1 MEYPSLD
8 TAKAGAMRF
17 NTDGNHLE
25 IYDGNQWVIISGDSP
40 TLHTGGTRGLFAYVS
55 SPYSLDF
62 INIDTTG
69 NAADFGDGIS
79 AGSVG
84 LSGDRTRAISMGGQD
99 PSSNY
104 INTIGFLTFA
114 TTGDMADFGDLLAGR
129 RQVGSK
135 GCNSTRSIS
144 MTGAVPPGNAAAQ
157 GNIIE
162 YITTQSQGNSVDF
175 GDLSKTG
182 SVNCCSSPTRVVL
195 PGRYGSPYG
204 RANFIDYITTSTTGN
219 SADFGDLSVD
229 ANDKQTVSNAV
240 RGVACGGGNDSPLPG
255 QTDLCEFVTL
265 ATLGNAKDFGDL
277 TVGRQSMSACSS
289 LTRGVITA
297 GYNVSPTSAATNTM
311 DYIQIMTT
319 GNALDFG
326 DATKAET
333 TGGGTSNGH
342 GGLG

>member
-1 MEYPSLD
+1 MEKPSLD

-17 NTDGNHLE
+17 NTDSSQLE
-25 IYDGNQWVIISGDSP
+25 IYDGNRWTGVLATSP
-40 TLHTGGTRGLFAYVS
+40 EQQTGGTRGLFAFVS

-62 INIDTTG
+62 MNIETTG
-69 NAADFGDGIS
+69 NSADFGDGIS

-114 TTGDMADFGDLLAGR
+114 TTGDMADFGDLLSGR

-135 GCNSTRSIS
+135 GCNSTRTIS

-157 GNIIE
+157 MNIIE

-175 GDLSKTG
+175 GDLSNKG
-182 SVNCCSSPTRVVL
+182 SVNCCSSQTRVVL

-219 SADFGDLSVD
+219 SSDFGDLSIN

-240 RGVACGGGNDSPLPG
+240 RGVACGGGNDSPLAS

-265 ATLGNAKDFGDL
+265 ATLGDAKDFGDL

-297 GYNVSPTSAATNTM
+297 GYNVAPTSAARNTM

-319 GNALDFG
+319 GNAVDFG

-342 GGLG
+342 GGL

>member
-157 GNIIE
+157 MNIIE
-162 YITTQSQGNSVDF
+162 YVTTQSQGNSVDF
-175 GDLSKTG
+175 GDLSNKG
-182 SVNCCSSPTRVVL
+182 SVECCSSPTRVVL